1 MTLASILYSLDLL
14 GTVVFAITG
23 LLAARRK
30 MLDLFGAIVIA
41 MVTAIGGG
49 TLRDLIIGVPVFWTQ
64 NDIYIYI
71 VVVAAMMLFFLA
83 RYRRLPVKLLLFL
96 DALGLAVFT
105 VIGTQK
111 AMALGL
117 SDPIAIMTGIMTG
130 VVGGIIRDVLVGEVP
145 LVFRKEIYA
154 TASFVGASLFLVL
167 EHWGF
172 SIDVAVLAAI
182 IVTFLM
188 RVVAIQFNIELP
200 VFISYKANRIAKA
213 RKSQN
218 SKNGVTNS
226 DQYQPDFK
234 DKRSA
239 KQRENTENN
248 QKTHS
253 EK

>member
-1 MTLASILYSLDLL
+1 MTLSSILYSLDLL

-111 AMALGL
+111 AMALGF

-154 TASFVGASLFLVL
+154 TASFVGASLFLLL
-167 EHWGF
+167 EHLGF
-172 SIDVAVLAAI
+172 SIDLAVVAAI
-182 IVTFLM
+182 LVTLFM
-188 RVVAIQFNIELP
+188 RVGAIMFNIELP
-200 VFISYKANRIAKA
+200 VFISYKANKIVQASDK
-213 RKSQN
+213 KLTKTKKH
-218 SKNGVTNS
+218 SKNKQKKSS
-226 DQYQPDFK
+226 D
-234 DKRSA
+234 
-239 KQRENTENN
+239 
-248 QKTHS
+248 
-253 EK
+253 

>member
-1 MTLASILYSLDLL
+1 MTLTSILYSLDLL

-71 VVVAAMMLFFLA
+71 VVIAAMMLFFLA

-111 AMALGL
+111 AMALGF

-154 TASFVGASLFLVL
+154 TASFVGASMFLLL
-167 EHWGF
+167 EHLGF
-172 SIDVAVLAAI
+172 SIDIAVI
-182 IVTFLM
+182 
-188 RVVAIQFNIELP
+188 VAILATLGLRVGAIMFNIELP
-200 VFISYKANRIAKA
+200 VFISYKASRIGQSVGNKLSKDSTRDLNKEESKKA
-213 RKSQN
+213 
-218 SKNGVTNS
+218 SKN
-226 DQYQPDFK
+226 
-234 DKRSA
+234 
-239 KQRENTENN
+239 NTIE
-248 QKTHS
+248 H
-253 EK
+253 

>member
-1 MTLASILYSLDLL
+1 MTLAFTLHYLDLL

-30 MLDLFGAIVIA
+30 QLDLFGAIVIA

-64 NDIYIYI
+64 NDIYIYV
-71 VVVAAMMLFFLA
+71 VVVAAMALFFLA
-83 RYRRLPVKLLLFL
+83 RFKRLPVKMLLFL

-117 SDPIAIMTGIMTG
+117 SDPIVIMTGIMTG

-154 TASFVGASLFLVL
+154 TASFTGASIFLL
-167 EHWGF
+167 MEHAGF
-172 SIDVAVLAAI
+172 SID
-182 IVTFLM
+182 IVVIVSIVITLLM
-188 RVVAIQFNIELP
+188 RVLAIMYNIELP
-200 VFISYKANRIAKA
+200 VFITYKSPSVTQDSKQT
-213 RKSQN
+213 SN
-218 SKNGVTNS
+218 STHNEA
-226 DQYQPDFK
+226 
-234 DKRSA
+234 DKL
-239 KQRENTENN
+239 N
-248 QKTHS
+248 
-253 EK
+253 